1 MGAGCMGKQKSVVL
15 LSGGLDSATTLAI
28 ALDDGY
34 DVYALSF
41 DYGQKHN
48 KELKCAEKIA
58 EHYKIK
64 HKTIKVD
71 LSWTKSALTDKKIK
85 IPESRKNIGKNIPVT
100 YVPARN
106 MIMLSFALAYTETID
121 ADAVFIGANAIDYSG
136 YPDCRPEFYD
146 AFQKTAELGTK
157 KGAESKPIQIKYPLI
172 NMTKSNIIKKG
183 MELEVPYHLT
193 WSCYKGKKKACGK
206 CDSCM
211 LRLKG
216 FKEAGYDDP
225 IEYEVR
231 ND

>member
-1 MGAGCMGKQKSVVL
+1 MGKQKAVVL

-34 DVYALSF
+34 DVYAFSF
-41 DYGQKHN
+41 DYGQRHE
-48 KELKCAEKIA
+48 KELEAAEKIA
-58 EHYKIK
+58 GHYSINHKIV
-64 HKTIKVD
+64 KVD
-71 LSWTKSALTDKKIK
+71 LSWAKSALTDKKIK

-106 MIMLSFALAYTETID
+106 MIMLSFALAYAETIN

-136 YPDCRPEFYD
+136 YPDCRPEFYK
-146 AFQKTAELGTK
+146 AFQKAAALGTK
-157 KGAESKPIQIKYPLI
+157 KGVESKPIQIKYPLI
-172 NMTKSNIIKKG
+172 NMTKSKIIKKG
-183 MELEVPYHLT
+183 IELGVPYHLT

-216 FKEAGYDDP
+216 FKEAGYNDP
-225 IEYEVR
+225 VEYEVKK
-231 ND
+231 

>member
-1 MGAGCMGKQKSVVL
+1 MGKQKSVVL

-58 EHYKIK
+58 EHYKVK
-64 HKTIKVD
+64 HKIVKID
-71 LSWTKSALTDKKIK
+71 LSWAKSALTDKKIK
-85 IPESRKNIGKNIPVT
+85 IPESRKNIGKGIPST

-106 MIMLSFALAYTETID
+106 MIMLSFALAYAETIN

-136 YPDCRPEFYD
+136 YPDCRPGFYK
-146 AFQKTAELGTK
+146 AFQKAASLGTK

>member
-1 MGAGCMGKQKSVVL
+1 MGKQKAVVL

-58 EHYKIK
+58 EHYKVK
-64 HKTIKVD
+64 HKIVKID
-71 LSWTKSALTDKKIK
+71 LSWGKSALTDKKIK

-106 MIMLSFALAYTETID
+106 MIMLSFALAYAETIN

-136 YPDCRPEFYD
+136 YPDCRPEFYK
-146 AFQKTAELGTK
+146 AFQKAAALGTK
-157 KGAESKPIQIKYPLI
+157 KGVESKPIQIKYPLI
-172 NMTKSNIIKKG
+172 NMTKSKIIKKG
-183 MELEVPYHLT
+183 IELGVPYHLT

-206 CDSCM
+206 CDSCI

-225 IEYEVR
+225 VEYEVKK
-231 ND
+231 

>member
-1 MGAGCMGKQKSVVL
+1 MGKQKSVVL

-58 EHYKIK
+58 EHYKVK
-64 HKTIKVD
+64 HKIVKID
-71 LSWTKSALTDKKIK
+71 LSWAKSALTDKKIK

>member
-1 MGAGCMGKQKSVVL
+1 MGKQKSVAL

-28 ALDDGY
+28 ALDEGY

-41 DYGQKHN
+41 DYGQKHK
-48 KELKCAEKIA
+48 KELEAAEKIA
-58 EHYKIK
+58 EHYRINHKIV
-64 HKTIKVD
+64 KVD
-71 LSWTKSALTDKKIK
+71 LSWAKSALTDKKIK
-85 IPESRKNIGKNIPVT
+85 IPEKRKNIGEDIPVT

-106 MIMLSFALAYTETID
+106 MIMLSFALAYAETIN

-136 YPDCRPEFYD
+136 YPDCRPEFYK
-146 AFQKTAELGTK
+146 AFQKAAGFGTK

-172 NMTKSNIIKKG
+172 NMTKSKIIKKG
-183 MELEVPYHLT
+183 MSLEVPYHLT

-216 FKEAGYDDP
+216 FKEAGVRDP
-225 IEYEVR
+225 ISYEGEHG
-231 ND
+231 